1 MANGERRTANGSQPA
16 LRGKMRLSTPMPI
29 ESYRDREEFLQ
40 FLRRANGSLVEV
52 ETRLV
57 LSADLE
63 FSNQQEVGGMSKQR
77 QNLGK

>member
-1 MANGERRTANGSQPA
+1 
-16 LRGKMRLSTPMPI
+16 MPI